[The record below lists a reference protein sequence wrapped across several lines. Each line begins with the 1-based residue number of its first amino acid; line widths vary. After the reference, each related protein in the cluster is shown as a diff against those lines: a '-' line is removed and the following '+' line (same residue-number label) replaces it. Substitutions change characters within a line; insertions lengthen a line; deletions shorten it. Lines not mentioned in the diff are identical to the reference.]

1 MITNRS
7 LRNSVL
13 LIVVIALFSA
23 CSKIPDHARYIPED
37 AVMVT
42 GINLKS
48 FGKKIAWNVITGSK
62 LYKEMHDRIPEKNA
76 KDALSGIERSGI
88 DFANTIY
95 VYAKSDTRYTGGQKV
110 VGLVP
115 MSDAGDWEAYIKK
128 TFPDAVITQHGD
140 RKETSLGEGMY
151 LGWNKNLMIIINA
164 VSKQSDDMLDGLSSS
179 KPMDAATI
187 SAEIDGA
194 FKTPA
199 GNAMTGNKYFSK
211 LEKEGHDISFF
222 VNYEQL
228 MGQMSGSIAEATSMS
243 LSGDLWKDAAFIAG
257 VNFVKGKITADMH
270 YYLSENMK
278 EIGTELGGANADK
291 DMIDRLPTQN
301 MDMMVAVHLSPKG
314 IKELLEK
321 LNLLG
326 LVNMGLAAQGMSAE
340 SVLEAFTGDMAFMM
354 NDFSLESENVLDTFM
369 NQPVLHQAQKPN
381 LTMTYVIKL
390 NRKENFLKIVKMAED
405 MGLQKS
411 GDAYVIPV
419 DSKNSVHIIVGDQY
433 VVASNK
439 PGNAKGFL
447 EGKFKSEKKPDAVSS
462 TVAGH
467 PWAFYFDVQQFF
479 KEIDPAITS
488 SVKDSLMIIE
498 SKKLLKDISLTGG
511 SFKDNAFEYKLDI
524 NFLNTEENSI
534 LSLMDYSMKM
544 NDASKKDG
552 E

>member
-1 MITNRS
+1 MIANRV
-7 LRNSVL
+7 LRNCVL
-13 LIVVIALFSA
+13 LVVIITFFSA
-23 CSKIPDHARYIPED
+23 CSKIPDHARYIPKD

-62 LYKEMHDRIPEKNA
+62 LYKEMHARIPEKNA
-76 KDALSGIERSGI
+76 KEALSGIEKSGI

-95 VYAKSDTRYTGGQKV
+95 VYTKSDNRYSGGQKV

-115 MSDAGDWEAYIKK
+115 LSDAGDWEAYVRK
-128 TFPDAVITQHGD
+128 TFPDAAISQHGD
-140 RKETSLGEGMY
+140 RREAGLGQGMY
-151 LGWNKNLMIIINA
+151 VGWDKHLMIIINA
-164 VSKQSDDMLDGLSSS
+164 FSQSADDLSPGLAQA
-179 KPMDAATI
+179 KPMDAAAI
-187 SAEIDGA
+187 SAEIDAA
-194 FKTPA
+194 FKTTA
-199 GNAMTGNKYFSK
+199 ENAITSNKYFSK
-211 LEKEGHDISFF
+211 LEKEGNDISFF

-278 EIGTELGGANADK
+278 EIGTELGSANADK
-291 DMIDRLPTQN
+291 DMIDRLPTRN

-326 LVNMGLAAQGMSAE
+326 LVNMGLAAQGMSADG
-340 SVLEAFTGDMAFMM
+340 VLEAFTGDMAFMM
-354 NDFSLESENVLDTFM
+354 NDFSLVSEDVVDTFM
-369 NQPVLHQAQKPN
+369 SQPVLHQAQKPN

-390 NRKENFLKIVKMAED
+390 NKKENFMKIVKLAEE

-411 GDAYVIPV
+411 GDGYIIPI
-419 DSKNSVHIIVGDQY
+419 DGKNSVHIMIGDQY

-439 PGNAKGFL
+439 SENTKGFL
-447 EGKFKSEKKPDAVSS
+447 DGKFKSEKKPEAVSA

-467 PWAFYFDVQQFF
+467 PWAFYFDVRQFF
-479 KEIDPAITS
+479 KEIDPAITT

-498 SKKLLKDISLTGG
+498 SKKLLKDVSLTGG
-511 SFKDNAFEYKLDI
+511 SFRDNAFEYKLDI

-544 NDASKKDG
+544 NEANKNPG